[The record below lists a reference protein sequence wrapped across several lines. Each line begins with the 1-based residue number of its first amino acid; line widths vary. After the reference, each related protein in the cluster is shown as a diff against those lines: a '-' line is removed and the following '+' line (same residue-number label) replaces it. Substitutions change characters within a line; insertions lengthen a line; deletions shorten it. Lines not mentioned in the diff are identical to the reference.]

1 MKNVFANVTF
11 KTLRKNR
18 TRTLVTVIGI
28 ILASAM
34 LTAVT
39 TFISSLQQY
48 MVRVAVEELGNWYGA
63 SFQVPEEKLAELS
76 GDEEVTGLTVWQD
89 VGYAEIPG
97 ITDEEID
104 IYHKPYLYVAGLSEG
119 FTDMMPI
126 VLTEGRMPEN
136 SHEIVI
142 TDRVENW
149 GLLDVETGDT
159 LRLNLG
165 KRTLEGEQLGLY
177 NPLIYTQEEDGS
189 RIRVV
194 EEFVPEETRE
204 YTVTGIMEPP
214 AFMESSSTPAFYC
227 MSVMEEEPAG
237 NASYTCFYRIRHSSQ
252 IYRFTQENMYGY
264 ETTYNTELLR
274 YMGTSQNRP
283 YMQLLYGL
291 AAILIALIMV
301 GGISLVYNSF
311 AISVSDRTKQF
322 GLLASVGAT
331 PKQLRGMVFWEALAL
346 SAVGIPLGVGAGIL
360 GIGVTLHFTGSYF
373 IYLLSSDTVVM
384 QLYIAWPAVL
394 IAVLT
399 ALATVLIS
407 AWIPARRAA
416 KLPPIE
422 AIRQSGDVRKPRKNS
437 FAKGRKGRI
446 SYRLFG
452 LPVMIAGKHF
462 SRDRKQYRTTIFSL
476 FISIVLFISASSF
489 SSYIKSTATEVS
501 ELPDYD
507 VSVYLED
514 EAEHLAGEIAAVEGV
529 DAALDT
535 AWVYAKALVDP
546 KAMTE
551 EARGMYTPEGISSPG
566 SEDSPYFLSEDGRA
580 VLSVN
585 LLVLKDAD
593 YEEWLAQQGVR
604 QQTVNEGAPYS
615 AAAYNQMNWYDW
627 SEQRYR
633 SFDVLEKEGAE
644 IELVLTD
651 TESWNEAISAAE
663 EAGASGQEVREE
675 DYQRQVRAAADFFVE
690 RGPMNLFAGDSG
702 LNIVV
707 PESRFR
713 QMTGDDAD
721 AYLTRRTLY
730 LQAKEHQAVTERIQ
744 KLADEETNTDGG
756 YVFVNDERQSITVAK
771 NMLLT
776 VDIFSY
782 GFIALI
788 SLIAAANVF
797 NTVSTAFLLRRR
809 EFAVL
814 SSVGMTPKEMN
825 RMLSFECLLYGL
837 KALLYGIPVSLLV
850 TWEIYQVVKS
860 SMDTSFYVPVFSI
873 VIAVFSVFAVV
884 FVTMLYA
891 RSRMRHE
898 NIIDSIRQESL

>member
-1 MKNVFANVTF
+1 M
-11 KTLRKNR
+11 
-18 TRTLVTVIGI
+18 
-28 ILASAM
+28 
-34 LTAVT
+34 
-39 TFISSLQQY
+39 
-48 MVRVAVEELGNWYGA
+48 
-63 SFQVPEEKLAELS
+63 
-76 GDEEVTGLTVWQD
+76 
-89 VGYAEIPG
+89 
-97 ITDEEID
+97 
-104 IYHKPYLYVAGLSEG
+104 
-119 FTDMMPI
+119 
-126 VLTEGRMPEN
+126 
-136 SHEIVI
+136 
-142 TDRVENW
+142 
-149 GLLDVETGDT
+149 
-159 LRLNLG
+159 
-165 KRTLEGEQLGLY
+165 
-177 NPLIYTQEEDGS
+177 
-189 RIRVV
+189 
-194 EEFVPEETRE
+194 
-204 YTVTGIMEPP
+204 
-214 AFMESSSTPAFYC
+214 
-227 MSVMEEEPAG
+227 
-237 NASYTCFYRIRHSSQ
+237 
-252 IYRFTQENMYGY
+252 
-264 ETTYNTELLR
+264 
-274 YMGTSQNRP
+274 
-283 YMQLLYGL
+283 
-291 AAILIALIMV
+291 
-301 GGISLVYNSF
+301 
-311 AISVSDRTKQF
+311 
-322 GLLASVGAT
+322 
-331 PKQLRGMVFWEALAL
+331 
-346 SAVGIPLGVGAGIL
+346 
-360 GIGVTLHFTGSYF
+360 
-373 IYLLSSDTVVM
+373 
-384 QLYIAWPAVL
+384 
-394 IAVLT
+394 
-399 ALATVLIS
+399 
-407 AWIPARRAA
+407 
-416 KLPPIE
+416 
-422 AIRQSGDVRKPRKNS
+422 
-437 FAKGRKGRI
+437 
-446 SYRLFG
+446 
-452 LPVMIAGKHF
+452 
-462 SRDRKQYRTTIFSL
+462 
-476 FISIVLFISASSF
+476 LFISASSF